1 MKVVIIGAS
10 FAGVTAALETR
21 KQHPKAEIILLEK
34 QSQLGYI
41 PNGLHLYLANQISS
55 LDQAYF
61 MTEKELKD
69 SQIDLLLESVVV
81 HVDSAQKFV
90 RYRKQNEEWE
100 IAYDKLIIATG
111 SSQVSQKIRGSE
123 SEHVLTYKWRD
134 KATETLNKIDA
145 SQHVTIIGGGQVGI
159 EMADLLRQKGK
170 QVALVENMDYVL
182 FKYFD
187 KEMIQPIQT
196 KMRAV
201 GVNLYLNQTV
211 SSIDENKNNIN
222 VQLSH
227 EKITSDAAI
236 LAVNVRPDLQFLD
249 QHIQLHMDYT
259 IVVDE
264 YLQTSVQDV
273 FAVGDVVQLSFGAAE
288 RESFYGP
295 LVNNAARTGVTV
307 ANNLLQPTMSFNGS
321 LRTIGTYVFGYYIAS
336 TGMTESESAFSHYKV
351 DVKKQTVPI
360 NSLPDA
366 STITLKYVYEKES
379 QVLLGAQLFSKANVL
394 EKINTLA
401 LAIQTKQTLEELKQK
416 EFFFHPAFT
425 PVIETTNMV
434 VPPNLGSDCYED

>member
-366 STITLKYVYEKES
+366 PTITLKYVYEKES

>member
-1 MKVVIIGAS
+1 
-10 FAGVTAALETR
+10 
-21 KQHPKAEIILLEK
+21 
-34 QSQLGYI
+34 
-41 PNGLHLYLANQISS
+41 
-55 LDQAYF
+55 

-134 KATETLNKIDA
+134 EATETLNKIDA

-227 EKITSDAAI
+227 EKIASDTAI

-249 QHIQLHMDYT
+249 QHIQLHMDHT
-259 IVVDE
+259 IAVDE

-366 STITLKYVYEKES
+366 PTITLKYVYEKES

-401 LAIQTKQTLEELKQK
+401 LAIQTKQTFEELKQK

>member
-21 KQHPKAEIILLEK
+21 KQHPKAEIMLLEK

-41 PNGLHLYLANQISS
+41 PNGLHLYLANKISS

-90 RYRKQNEEWE
+90 WYRKQNEEWE

-111 SSQVSQKIRGSE
+111 SSQISQKIRGSE

-134 KATETLNKIDA
+134 EAAEALNKIDA

-159 EMADLLRQKGK
+159 EMADLLRKKGK

-187 KEMIQPIQT
+187 KEMIQPVQT
-196 KMRAV
+196 EMRAV

-211 SSIDENKNNIN
+211 SSINENKNNIN

-227 EKITSDAAI
+227 EKIASDTAI

-249 QHIQLHMDYT
+249 QHIQLHMDHT
-259 IVVDE
+259 IAVDE

-307 ANNLLQPTMSFNGS
+307 ANNLLRPVMSFNGS

-366 STITLKYVYEKES
+366 PTITLKYVYEKES

-434 VPPNLGSDCYED
+434 VPPNLGSDFYED